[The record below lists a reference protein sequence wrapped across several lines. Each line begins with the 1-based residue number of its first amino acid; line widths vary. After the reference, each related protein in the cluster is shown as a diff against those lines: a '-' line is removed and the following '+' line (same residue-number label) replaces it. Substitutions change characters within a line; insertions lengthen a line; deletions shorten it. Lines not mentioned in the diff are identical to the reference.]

1 MKMKLDVKE
10 ISEATSANG
19 QSLSGF
25 KRSESAAYCLVC
37 EKEVELKTFEQAAET
52 LKTDFGEILALA
64 EAKKIHR
71 LHNSRGAVVICG
83 ESLFEVLESRP
94 TLQFN
99 LDFFKTNPS
108 SSNIFAGEIR

>member
-1 MKMKLDVKE
+1 MEMKQDVKE

-19 QSLSGF
+19 RSLSGF
-25 KRSESAAYCLVC
+25 KRTESEAFCMIC
-37 EKEVELKTFEQAAET
+37 EKEVGLKTFEQAAKT
-52 LKTDFGEILALA
+52 LKTDFGEILDLA

-71 LHNSRGAVVICG
+71 LHNSRGTVAICS
-83 ESLFEVLESRP
+83 ESLNEVLESRP

-108 SSNIFAGEIR
+108 GSNIFAGEIR